1 MTKIFKSISIFVR
14 IDEYFRNQLI
24 DKLEKIFEI
33 VNARGYMNV
42 DVNLDADWV
51 VCVLKL
57 L

>member
-33 VNARGYMNV
+33 VNARGYVNV

-51 VCVLKL
+51 VCVY
-57 L
+57 